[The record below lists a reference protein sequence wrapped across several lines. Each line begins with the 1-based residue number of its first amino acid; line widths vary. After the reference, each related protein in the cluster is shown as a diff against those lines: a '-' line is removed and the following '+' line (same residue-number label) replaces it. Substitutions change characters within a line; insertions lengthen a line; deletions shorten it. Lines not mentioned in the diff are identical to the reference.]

1 MQKSLDIAIYQGF
14 ICLKKWCHQESN
26 RGHMDFQSIALP
38 TELWHLLFGLQ
49 IYISILSNQNF
60 NEKISLWNNYKI
72 WYICTLNYHHTMDLL
87 LHTLG
92 NGIRLVHHRIPGMV
106 AHCGLIINTGS
117 RDETVKEHGIAHFI
131 EHMMF
136 KGTGK
141 RKPYH
146 ILSRLE
152 DVGGEI
158 NAYPTKGEA
167 AVHASFLKEHYERA
181 IELISD
187 ITFNSTFPA
196 KEIEKEK
203 DVVIEEIN
211 SYLDSPS
218 ELIFDDF
225 EELIFAD
232 QPIGRNILGSHK
244 SVRSFSGKIIT
255 DFISNNYNT
264 QQMVFCSVGNIA
276 DEKILKLFKIHFDHI
291 KTKRVEPRVY
301 QNWVYKPASMT
312 KKMDTF
318 QNHCILGNLAYDLKD
333 NRRMG
338 MFLLNN
344 ILGGQGLNS
353 RLNLSLR
360 EKNGLAY
367 NVESSYS
374 PYNDTGVFSIYFGTD
389 SKYLDKSISIAM
401 GELKKLR
408 TSSMGTIQLSKAK
421 NQIKGYLARGY
432 ENHESL
438 MLSLGKSL
446 LVFNKIDTIEDICK
460 KIDSVTASEL
470 METANEI
477 FEPSNMSTL
486 IYK

>member
-1 MQKSLDIAIYQGF
+1 
-14 ICLKKWCHQESN
+14 
-26 RGHMDFQSIALP
+26 
-38 TELWHLLFGLQ
+38 
-49 IYISILSNQNF
+49 
-60 NEKISLWNNYKI
+60 
-72 WYICTLNYHHTMDLL
+72 MDLL
-87 LHTLG
+87 LHTLD
-92 NGIRLVHHRIPGMV
+92 NGIRLVHHRIPGLV

-117 RDETVKEHGIAHFI
+117 RDETDQEHGIAHFI
-131 EHMMF
+131 EHMLF
-136 KGTGK
+136 KGTKK
-141 RKPYH
+141 RKAYH

-152 DVGGEI
+152 DVGGEL
-158 NAYPTKGEA
+158 NAYTTKEET
-167 AVHASFLKEHYERA
+167 AVHASFLKEDYERA

-187 ITFNSTFPA
+187 ITFNSVFPE

-211 SYLDSPS
+211 SYLDNPA

-225 EELIFAD
+225 EELIFSN
-232 QPIGRNILGSHK
+232 QPIGRNILGTPE
-244 SVRSFSGKIIT
+244 SVRSFSQKKIS

-264 QQMVFCSVGNIA
+264 RQMVFCSVGNIS
-276 DEKILKLFKIHFDHI
+276 DEKILKLFKTHFGNI
-291 KTKRVEPRVY
+291 VTKNKESRSKK
-301 QNWVYKPASMT
+301 NWLYKPASVT

-318 QNHCILGNLAYDLKD
+318 QNHCIIGNLAYDLKD
-333 NRRMG
+333 KRRMG

-367 NVESSYS
+367 NVESSYN
-374 PYNDTGVFSIYFGTD
+374 PYYDTGIFSIYFGTD
-389 SKYLDKSISIAM
+389 SQYLNKSISIAM
-401 GELKKLR
+401 AELKKLR
-408 TSSMGTIQLSKAK
+408 TSKLGTIQLSKAK

-460 KIDSVTASEL
+460 KIDDVTASEL
-470 METANEI
+470 LETANDI
-477 FEPSNMSTL
+477 FEPSKLSTL